1 MRWPRTTAIGPP
13 GPWPS
18 TPSKRLDPTFALLAA
33 ARFAHFAAAGLL
45 FGLAA
50 FPFYAYGPGETP
62 PRFPRALRWS
72 GVIALA
78 SAWAVLLMMAAGM
91 GGALGAAVDPQILAT
106 AVSDTEFGRVW
117 IVRILLAI
125 GVLALLVRPRPA
137 RDRWLLILSGL
148 LLASVALTGHSALP
162 GGLPGVLHRVA
173 DAAHLIAAGWWVGG
187 LLALVLV
194 MRQLGPQAAE
204 VLHRFS
210 GVGYGAVATI
220 LATGLF
226 KSAILVAT
234 LKGADSTAY
243 GWTLLVKVV
252 LFAGMGL
259 LALTNRFWIT
269 PGLTRDGPSGPWL
282 KRLRLSVTA
291 EFALGMGVMAVVGAL
306 GAMSPPIAS

>member
-1 MRWPRTTAIGPP
+1 
-13 GPWPS
+13 
-18 TPSKRLDPTFALLAA
+18 
-33 ARFAHFAAAGLL
+33 L
-45 FGLAA
+45 FGLVA

-62 PRFPRALRWS
+62 PRFTRALRWS

-117 IVRILLAI
+117 MARILLAI
-125 GVLALLVRPRPA
+125 VVLGFLIRPRPP
-137 RDRWLLILSGL
+137 RDKPLLILSGL

-162 GGLPGVLHRVA
+162 GGVPGLLHQLA
-173 DAAHLIAAGWWVGG
+173 DAAHLLAAGWWVGG

-194 MRQLGPQAAE
+194 ARRLGPDAAE

-220 LATGLF
+220 VATGLF
-226 KSAILVAT
+226 KSLILVAT

-243 GWTLLVKVV
+243 GWTLLLKVG

-259 LALTNRFWIT
+259 LALSNRLWIT
-269 PGLTRDGPSGPWL
+269 PGLKRDGSSGLWL
-282 KRLRLSVTA
+282 KRLQGSVAA
-291 EFALGMGVMAVVGAL
+291 EFALGMAVLAVVGAL
-306 GAMSPPIAS
+306 GAMSPPISS